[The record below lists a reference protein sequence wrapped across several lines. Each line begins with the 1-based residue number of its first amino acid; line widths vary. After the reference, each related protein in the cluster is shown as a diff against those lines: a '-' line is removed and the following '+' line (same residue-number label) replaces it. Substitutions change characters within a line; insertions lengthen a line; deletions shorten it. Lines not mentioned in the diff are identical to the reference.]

1 MLPLTVWHAAAPKA
15 VPRMVLLTLVSK
27 TTDDASVIHTPLQV
41 TARMETR
48 AVALINTTSFV
59 MTMLTGSA
67 LEETNK

>member
-27 TTDDASVIHTPLQV
+27 TTDDASVIHMPLQV